1 MSIND
6 DILLLKL
13 IQSGNEQA
21 FKYLFDTYFASLCRF
36 AHVYVSDTQDAE
48 ELILE
53 LFVHI
58 WEHRN
63 EINITL
69 SFKAYLFQAARNRCL
84 NYLRDNR
91 SMLRLEEVHH
101 CISWIL

>member
-69 SFKAYLFQAARNRCL
+69 SFKAYLWLSCN
-84 NYLRDNR
+84 
-91 SMLRLEEVHH
+91 
-101 CISWIL
+101 SWGINIC

>member
-58 WEHRN
+58 WYLQPIITQYFASN
-63 EINITL
+63 KSEI
-69 SFKAYLFQAARNRCL
+69 
-84 NYLRDNR
+84 
-91 SMLRLEEVHH
+91 
-101 CISWIL
+101 WP